1 MKKYLKI
8 FILLIICF
16 LPVMVDAK
24 INFEFNSEYINQWFF
39 YRDNDEYYFVDP
51 TRSYDS
57 TGFILTYDKNNELIN
72 GDKYSDDESYTD
84 STIINS
90 KYFEPFYK
98 MFLEPDGE
106 VYDKDN
112 NKLYYVDYYYEIFS
126 YYDYEQA
133 KHIKIDFNEDLNH
146 TKKLLGKK
154 YDVYLTVKNTGVEVN
169 HITESN
175 GYYIVYYN
183 DEEYKNYIS
192 VLDGNYKIIL
202 TFSDSVLGRAVYV
215 YDDLIYLMETDDKV
229 AVYKLDGTQIEIL
242 SISNN
247 YIAENSDN
255 YFEDSCDNYIPE
267 SIYIENNE
275 FYIMYSFNFCGARI
289 VNFESG
295 HDDSATGQGQTIEHI
310 TLKYDLNYDVETVN
324 SSNGEVTY
332 KTKVD
337 EDGRSYVELKV
348 VPKYGYSVEEII
360 VTDSNGKEIEV
371 TNNKFYRP
379 VSDVKVE
386 VKYVKGEYLPI
397 PDTFLGINPM
407 IIILSILLIIYGVYL
422 VYVNI
427 YCERESK
434 E

>member
-133 KHIKIDFNEDLNH
+133 KDIKIDFNEDLNH

-169 HITESN
+169 QITESN

-215 YDDLIYLMETDDKV
+215 YDDLIYLMETDDKI
-229 AVYKLDGTQIEIL
+229 AVYKLDGTQIETL

-247 YIAENSDN
+247 YIDDNSDN
-255 YFEDSCDNYIPE
+255 YFEDSCGNFIPG

-275 FYIMYSFNFCGARI
+275 FYIMYSLKFCEEKKI
-289 VNFESG
+289 IFESG
-295 HDDSATGQGQTIEHI
+295 HDDSATRELIEHI
-310 TLKYDLNYDVETVN
+310 TLKYDLSYDVEIVN

-332 KTKVD
+332 ETKVD

-348 VPKYGYSVEEII
+348 VPKDGYSVEEII
-360 VTDSNGKEIEV
+360 VTDINGNRIEV
-371 TNNKFYRP
+371 INNRFLKP
-379 VSDVKVE
+379 LTDVKIE

-397 PDTFLGINPM
+397 PDTFLGKSVSL
-407 IIILSILLIIYGVYL
+407 IIIGLILVSLGFYTIN
-422 VYVNI
+422 YVRQ
-427 YCERESK
+427 E
-434 E
+434 

>member
-1 MKKYLKI
+1 MKKYLKM

-24 INFEFNSEYINQWFF
+24 ANFEYKSEYINQWFF

-57 TGFILTYDKNNELIN
+57 TGFILVYDKNDELIS
-72 GDKYSDDESYTD
+72 GDKFSDDESYSD

-112 NKLYYVDYYYEIFS
+112 NKLYYVDYYYGVFS
-126 YYDYEQA
+126 YYDYEQD
-133 KHIKIDFNEDLNH
+133 KFIEIDFNEDINH
-146 TKKLLGKK
+146 TKELLGKK
-154 YDVYLTVKNTGVEVN
+154 YDAYLVVKDNGVDVN

-175 GYYIVYYN
+175 GYNIVYYN
-183 DEEYKNYIS
+183 DEDFNNYIS
-192 VLDGNYKIIL
+192 VLDGNCKIIL
-202 TFSDSVLGRAVYV
+202 TFNNSVLGSAVYV
-215 YDDLIYLMETDDKV
+215 YDDLIYLMEADDKV
-229 AVYKLDGTQIEIL
+229 AVYKLDGTKIETL

-247 YIAENSDN
+247 YIDDNSDD
-255 YFEDSCDNYIPE
+255 YLEEGSCGDFLPE

-275 FYIMYSFNFCGARI
+275 FYITYSLKFCEEKI
-289 VNFESG
+289 INFESG
-295 HDDSATGQGQTIEHI
+295 HDDSATNQIIEHI

-332 KTKVD
+332 ETKVD
-337 EDGRSYVELKV
+337 EEGRSYVELKV
-348 VPKYGYSVEEII
+348 VPKDGYSVEEII
-360 VTDSNGKEIEV
+360 VTDANGNRIEV
-371 TNNKFYRP
+371 TDNKFYRP

-386 VKYVKGEYLPI
+386 VKYVNGEYLPI

-407 IIILSILLIIYGVYL
+407 IIILSILLIIYGAYL